1 MGDISIMD
9 RPMKK
14 PIIIE
19 AIEARSFKQRALGLI
34 GRHSMDDADAIFF
47 PRCSAIHMMFMR
59 FPIDAL
65 FIDSQGRVVKIYKDL
80 KPWRFAVSWSASQV
94 LELPAGRASH
104 YGVKRGGYVQINF
117 TNCD

>member
-47 PRCSAIHMMFMR
+47 PRCNAIHMMFMR

-65 FIDSQGRVVKIYKDL
+65 FIDIQGMQVK
-80 KPWRFAVSWSASQV
+80 SWNCLQGVQV
-94 LELPAGRASH
+94 TMG
-104 YGVKRGGYVQINF
+104 
-117 TNCD
+117 